1 MVPHCPEKQ
10 GGGSA
15 RVLRLLIPALLL
27 AASVVG
33 LAYLLVSR
41 HQPVEEVASPFAPEA
56 DNSIAATDTEQ
67 LPVAASSGATAPAAA
82 TAPSAAGGIGGIAI
96 PAGLFGPADPRAAQ
110 RVQSFS
116 CASATASPARQ
127 LVCNHWELATVD
139 YNLALAYRR
148 ALATVANPAAL
159 RREQR
164 GWLQALDRQREA
176 TRILQHY
183 QARLE
188 RLSKPAA

>member
-1 MVPHCPEKQ
+1 ML
-10 GGGSA
+10 G
-15 RVLRLLIPALLL
+15 LLVPALLL

-33 LAYLLVSR
+33 
-41 HQPVEEVASPFAPEA
+41 VAALIVQAQRPSESTSPFAPSPG
-56 DNSIAATDTEQ
+56 NGFAALDTGHGAVDA
-67 LPVAASSGATAPAAA
+67 PSSGAAPVA
-82 TAPSAAGGIGGIAI
+82 SGGIDAI
-96 PAGLFGPADPRAAQ
+96 VVPAGLLGPADPRAA
-110 RVQSFS
+110 RKVQNFS
-116 CASATASPARQ
+116 CDSATASPARQ

-139 YNLALAYRR
+139 YNLALAYRH
-148 ALATVANPAAL
+148 ALAAVPNPAAL

>member
-67 LPVAASSGATAPAAA
+67 LPVAASSGATAPA

-116 CASATASPARQ
+116 CASANASPARQ